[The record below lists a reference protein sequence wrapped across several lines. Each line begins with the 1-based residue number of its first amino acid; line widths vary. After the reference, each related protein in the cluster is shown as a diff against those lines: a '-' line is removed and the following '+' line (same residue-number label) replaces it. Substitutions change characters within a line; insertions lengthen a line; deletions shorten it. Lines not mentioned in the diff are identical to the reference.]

1 MSQQIKIKRG
11 YDIKLKGKA
20 VEQLQELSLTK
31 YAVKPT
37 DFHGLFPKL
46 SVRVG
51 DKVKRGTPIF
61 FDKNN
66 EYIKIP
72 SPVSGTISE
81 VLRGAKRKMLEI
93 RIDSDGKDDYVDY
106 GKQDI
111 SGLTEEKIK
120 SQLVESGL
128 WSFVRQRPYTVVAN
142 PADKPKAIFV
152 SGFDSAPL
160 AANTDF
166 VLKGKEKSFQAGL
179 DVLAKLSSHVYL
191 GVSPKTT
198 SKALLNAKGVEINTF
213 DGPHPAGNVGI
224 QIYKIS
230 PINKGEV
237 VWVVQAQDVPT
248 IGDLFLTGQYI
259 SDINIAL
266 AGSEVEAPQYYAVKR
281 GAEIGAIV
289 QGKVS
294 KSDDD
299 LRYISGNVLTG
310 TKVELN
316 GYLSFYHNSISVI
329 PEGNKFEF
337 FGWLIPSPKKH
348 SFYHTALSWLTPNK
362 EYRLN
367 TNLNG
372 GERAFVVT
380 GALDKVFPM
389 DILLIPL
396 IKSIMIEDID
406 QMEQLGIYEID
417 EEDIALCEY
426 ISTSK
431 IEMQDILRNGLNMMR
446 KEMS

>member
-20 VEQLQELSLTK
+20 IENLQNISLDK

-37 DFHGLFPKL
+37 DFHGIFPKL
-46 SVRVG
+46 FVRVG

-72 SPVSGTISE
+72 SPVSGTVTE

-93 RIDSDGKDDYVDY
+93 RIESDATDEFVDY
-106 GKQDI
+106 GKQEI
-111 SGLTEEKIK
+111 SSLTSEKVTEK
-120 SQLVESGL
+120 LVESGL
-128 WSFVRQRPYTVVAN
+128 WSFIRQRPYTVVAN
-142 PADKPKAIFV
+142 PSDKPKAIFI

-166 VLKGKEKSFQAGL
+166 ILNGKEKSFQAGL
-179 DVLAKLSSHVYL
+179 DALSKLASKVYL
-191 GVSPKTT
+191 GISPKTT
-198 SKALLNAKGVEINTF
+198 SAALKNAKGVEVNTF

-224 QIYKIS
+224 QIHHIS

-237 VWVVQAQDVPT
+237 VWTVQPQDVVA

-266 AGSEVEAPQYYAVKR
+266 VGSEVEAPQYYSVKR
-281 GAEIGAIV
+281 GASIGAIV
-289 QGKVS
+289 NGKV
-294 KSDDD
+294 KTECD

-310 TKVELN
+310 TKVEPN

-337 FGWLIPSPKKH
+337 FGWLVPSPKKH
-348 SFYHTALSWLTPNK
+348 SFYRTALSWLTPNK

-380 GALDKVFPM
+380 GALEKVLPM
-389 DILLIPL
+389 DILPIPL
-396 IKSIMIEDID
+396 IKSIMINDID
-406 QMEQLGIYEID
+406 QMEQLGIYEVD
-417 EEDIALCEY
+417 EEDFALCEY

>member
-1 MSQQIKIKRG
+1 MSQHINIKRG

-20 VEQLQELSLTK
+20 AEQIQALSSK
-31 YAVKPT
+31 SYAVKPT
-37 DFHGLFPKL
+37 DFHGVFPKL

-51 DKVKRGTPIF
+51 DTVKRGTPIF
-61 FDKNN
+61 FDKNK

-72 SPVSGTISE
+72 SPVSGTITE

-93 RIDSDGKDDYVDY
+93 RIESDGKDDFVDFSSC
-106 GKQDI
+106 DI
-111 SGLTEEKIK
+111 NSISAADAKAKL
-120 SQLVESGL
+120 LESGI

-142 PADKPKAIFV
+142 PDDNPKAIFI

-166 VLKGKEKSFQAGL
+166 VLQDKEKSFQAGI
-179 DVLAKLSSHVYL
+179 DILSKFTQKVYL
-191 GVSPKTT
+191 GISPKTT
-198 SKALLNAKGVEINTF
+198 SKALREAKGVEINVF

-224 QIYKIS
+224 QIHKIS
-230 PINKGEV
+230 PINKGEI
-237 VWVVQAQDVPT
+237 VWVVQAQDVVT
-248 IGDLFLTGQYI
+248 IGDLFLKGQYI
-259 SDINIAL
+259 SDLNIAL
-266 AGSEVEAPQYYAVKR
+266 VGSEVMAPQYYTIKR
-281 GAEIGAIV
+281 GVAIGAIV
-289 QGKVS
+289 NGKIKTEEEV
-294 KSDDD
+294 
-299 LRYISGNVLTG
+299 RYISGNVLTG
-310 TKVELN
+310 TKVEQN
-316 GYLSFYHNSISVI
+316 GYLSFYHNMVSVI
-329 PEGNKFEF
+329 PEGNKYDF

-348 SFYHTALSWLTPNK
+348 SFYHTAFSWLTPNK

-380 GALDKVFPM
+380 GALEKVFPM
-389 DILLIPL
+389 DILPIPL
-396 IKSIMIEDID
+396 IKSIIIEDID
-406 QMEQLGIYEID
+406 QMEQLGIYEVD

-431 IEMQDILRNGLNMMR
+431 IEMQYILRNGLDMMR

>member
-20 VEQLQELSLTK
+20 VEEVQQLALTN

-37 DFHGLFPKL
+37 DFHGVFPKL

-66 EYIKIP
+66 DYVKIP
-72 SPVSGTISE
+72 SPVSGTITE

-93 RIDSDGKDDYVDY
+93 RIESDGKDEFIDY
-106 GKQDI
+106 GKHDI
-111 SGLTEEKIK
+111 NVLTAEKVK
-120 SQLVESGL
+120 SQLLDSGI
-128 WSFVRQRPYTVVAN
+128 WSFVRQRPYNVFAN
-142 PADKPKAIFV
+142 PKDTPKSIFV
-152 SGFDSAPL
+152 SGFDSSPL
-160 AANTDF
+160 AANVDF
-166 VLKGKEKSFQAGL
+166 VLQGKEKSFQTGL
-179 DVLAKLSSHVYL
+179 DVLSKLSDKIYL
-191 GVSPKTT
+191 GINTKTSSP
-198 SKALLNAKGVEINTF
+198 ALKNAKGVDIITF

-224 QIYKIS
+224 QIHHVS

-237 VWVVQAQDVPT
+237 VWVVQAQDVPV
-248 IGDLFLTGQYI
+248 IGDLFLSGQYV

-289 QGKVS
+289 NGKV
-294 KSDDD
+294 KSGCD

-310 TKVELN
+310 TKVDLN
-316 GYLSFYHNSISVI
+316 GYLSFYHNSITVI
-329 PEGNKFEF
+329 PEGNKYAF

-348 SFYHTALSWLTPNK
+348 SFYHSALSWLTPNK

-372 GERAFVVT
+372 GKRAFVIT
-380 GALDKVFPM
+380 GALEKVLPM
-389 DILLIPL
+389 DILPIPL

-406 QMEQLGIYEID
+406 QMEQLGIYEVD
-417 EEDIALCEY
+417 EEDFALCEY

-431 IEMQDILRNGLNMMR
+431 IEMQHILRQGLDLMR

>member
-20 VEQLQELSLTK
+20 EENLQEISLDK

-51 DKVKRGTPIF
+51 DKVKRGTLLF
-61 FDKNN
+61 FDKHN
-66 EYIKIP
+66 EYVKIP
-72 SPVSGTISE
+72 SPVSGTVTE

-93 RIDSDGKDDYVDY
+93 RIESDGTDEFIDY
-106 GKQDI
+106 GKQEI
-111 SGLTEEKIK
+111 GSLTSENVTQK
-120 SQLVESGL
+120 LVESGL
-128 WSFVRQRPYTVVAN
+128 WSFIRQRPYTVVAN
-142 PADKPKAIFV
+142 PSDRPKAIFI
-152 SGFDSAPL
+152 SGFDTAPL
-160 AANTDF
+160 AANVDF
-166 VLKGKEKSFQAGL
+166 VLNGKEKSFQAGL
-179 DVLAKLSSHVYL
+179 DVLSKLTDKVYI
-191 GVSPKTT
+191 GINSKTT
-198 SKALLNAKGVEINTF
+198 SPALKNAKGVEINIF

-224 QIYKIS
+224 QIHHIS
-230 PINKGEV
+230 PINKGEI
-237 VWVVQAQDVPT
+237 VWTVQPQDVVA

-259 SDINIAL
+259 SDIIIAL
-266 AGSEVEAPQYYAVKR
+266 VGSEVESPQYYSVKR
-281 GAEIGAIV
+281 GSEIGGIV
-289 QGKVS
+289 GGKV
-294 KSDDD
+294 KTEYE

-310 TKVELN
+310 TKVKLN
-316 GYLSFYHNSISVI
+316 GYLGFYHNLISVI
-329 PEGNKFEF
+329 PEGNKYEF

-348 SFYHTALSWLTPNK
+348 SFYRTALSWLTPNK

-380 GALDKVFPM
+380 GSLEKVFPM
-389 DILLIPL
+389 DILPIPL
-396 IKSIMIEDID
+396 IKSIMINDID
-406 QMEQLGIYEID
+406 QMEQLGIYEVD

>member
-1 MSQQIKIKRG
+1 MSQQINLKRG

-37 DFHGLFPKL
+37 DFNGLFPKL

-66 EYIKIP
+66 EYVKIP
-72 SPVSGTISE
+72 SPISGTITE

-93 RIDSDGKDDYVDY
+93 KIEADGKDDFVDY

-111 SGLTEEKIK
+111 KGLTAEKIT
-120 SQLVESGL
+120 SQLIESGV

-142 PADKPKAIFV
+142 PSHKPKAIFV

-160 AANTDF
+160 AANTDL

-179 DVLAKLSSHVYL
+179 DVLAKLSSKVYL
-191 GVSPKTT
+191 GISPKT
-198 SKALLNAKGVEINTF
+198 SSPALTNAKGVELITF
-213 DGPHPAGNVGI
+213 NGPHPAGNVGI
-224 QIYKIS
+224 QIHHVS

-237 VWVVQAQDVPT
+237 VWVVQAQDVPV

-266 AGSEVEAPQYYAVKR
+266 VGSEVVAPQYYSVKR
-281 GAEIGAIV
+281 GANIGSIV
-289 QGKVS
+289 NGKV
-294 KSDDD
+294 KSECDV
-299 LRYISGNVLTG
+299 RYISGNVLTG
-310 TKVELN
+310 NKVDLN
-316 GYLSFYHNSISVI
+316 GYLSFYHNLITVI
-329 PEGNKFEF
+329 PEGNKYEF

-348 SFYHTALSWLTPNK
+348 SFYHSALSWLTPNK

-372 GERAFVVT
+372 GRRAFVVT
-380 GALDKVFPM
+380 GVLDKVFPM
-389 DILLIPL
+389 DILPIPL
-396 IKSIMIEDID
+396 IKSIIIEDID
-406 QMEQLGIYEID
+406 QMEQLGIYEVD
-417 EEDIALCEY
+417 EEDFALCEY

-431 IEMQDILRNGLNMMR
+431 IEMQDIVRNGLNMMR

>member
-1 MSQQIKIKRG
+1 MSQQINLKRG

-37 DFHGLFPKL
+37 DFNGLFPKL

-66 EYIKIP
+66 EYVKIP
-72 SPVSGTISE
+72 SPISGTITE

-93 RIDSDGKDDYVDY
+93 RIEADGKDDFVDY

-111 SGLTEEKIK
+111 KGLTAEKIT
-120 SQLVESGL
+120 SQLIESGV

-142 PADKPKAIFV
+142 PSDKPKAIFV

-179 DVLAKLSSHVYL
+179 DVLAKLSSKVYL
-191 GVSPKTT
+191 GISPKT
-198 SKALLNAKGVEINTF
+198 SSPALTNAKGVELITF
-213 DGPHPAGNVGI
+213 NGPHPAGNVGI
-224 QIYKIS
+224 QIHHVS

-237 VWVVQAQDVPT
+237 VWVVQAQDIPV

-266 AGSEVEAPQYYAVKR
+266 AGSEVVAPQYYSVKR
-281 GAEIGAIV
+281 GVNIGSIV
-289 QGKVS
+289 NGKV
-294 KSDDD
+294 KSECDV
-299 LRYISGNVLTG
+299 RYISGNVLTG
-310 TKVELN
+310 NKVDLN
-316 GYLSFYHNSISVI
+316 GYLSFYHNLITVI
-329 PEGNKFEF
+329 PEGNKYEF

-348 SFYHTALSWLTPNK
+348 SFYHSALSWLTPNK

-372 GERAFVVT
+372 GRRAFVMT
-380 GALDKVFPM
+380 GVLDKVFPM
-389 DILLIPL
+389 DILPIPL
-396 IKSIMIEDID
+396 IKSIIIEDID
-406 QMEQLGIYEID
+406 QMEQLGIYEVD
-417 EEDIALCEY
+417 EEDFALCEY

-431 IEMQDILRNGLNMMR
+431 IEMQDIVRNGLNMMR